1 MIAGVDYRPVFLDAG
16 EAAALHD
23 LLLAAAR
30 WQQESLHLFG
40 RTVAVP
46 RLLAW
51 YGDAGLNYRYS
62 GADHPCDGW
71 LPALDRLRQRLQAV
85 LELPFNFVLVNRYR
99 HGADYMGW
107 HRDDERGMG
116 RWVAS
121 VSVGAERR
129 LLVRADGQQ
138 RSQRLD
144 LAPGSL
150 LVMDGRLRHSLPRTR
165 TAAGERINLT
175 FRHLCREGG

>member
-1 MIAGVDYRPVFLDAG
+1 VIAGVDYRPAFLDAG
-16 EAAALHD
+16 EAAALHG
-23 LLLAAAR
+23 LLLAEAR

-71 LPALDRLRQRLQAV
+71 LPALDRLRRRLHAV

-129 LLVRADGQQ
+129 LLVRANGQQ

-165 TAAGERINLT
+165 TAVGERINLT
-175 FRHLCREGG
+175 FRHLCRDAG

>member
-1 MIAGVDYRPVFLDAG
+1 VLQGLDYRPEFLEAD
-16 EAAALHD
+16 EAAALQR
-23 LLLAAAR
+23 LLQAEAA
-30 WQQESLHLFG
+30 WQHESLRLFG
-40 RTVAVP
+40 REVAVP

-62 GADHPCDGW
+62 GADHACHGW
-71 LPALDRLRQRLQAV
+71 LPGLDDLRRRLETALGLR
-85 LELPFNFVLVNRYR
+85 FNFVLVNRYR

-121 VSVGAERR
+121 VSLGARR
-129 LLVRADGQQ
+129 RFLVRADGQQ
-138 RSQRLD
+138 RSHRLD

-165 TAAGERINLT
+165 AAVGERINLT
-175 FRHLCREGG
+175 FRRLCRDRA

>member
-1 MIAGVDYRPVFLDAG
+1 VLAGLDYRPEFLARD
-16 EAAALHD
+16 EAAALHVE
-23 LLLAAAR
+23 LLAAAA
-30 WQQESLHLFG
+30 WQQESLRLFG
-40 RTVAVP
+40 RQVAVP

-51 YGDAGLNYRYS
+51 YGDPGLNYRYS

-71 LPALDRLRQRLQAV
+71 LPALEALRRRLQTA
-85 LELPFNFVLVNRYR
+85 LHLPFNFVLVNRYR

-121 VSVGAERR
+121 VSLGAPRR
-129 LLVRADGQQ
+129 FLVRGEGEQ
-138 RSQRLD
+138 RSHRLD
-144 LAPGSL
+144 LAAGSL

-165 TAAGERINLT
+165 AAVGERINLT
-175 FRHLCREGG
+175 FRQLCREGA